1 MKAARFM
8 GVEQIEV
15 GEIPT
20 PTPKNDEVLAKISY
34 AGYCGTDMDLLDGT
48 MVHIRNGF
56 TKYPLVPGHEW
67 SGTVV
72 AVGKDVRRFAVGDRI
87 TADVSLGCGC
97 CDYCHHGRYNLCY
110 DREVIGSYRNRQGAF
125 AEYIAVPERH
135 TYKIPKGVSLEEAAL
150 AEPAA
155 TAAYAVRRSNIQMGD
170 RVLVIGDGP
179 IGQLAAQLA
188 WIEGAVQVIVAG
200 SWDEKLSIAKKCG
213 ATATINYHKS
223 DVTAEAIAL
232 TDGKGPDVIIES
244 SGNQTAL
251 AQAVAATKA
260 RRNTFS
266 DQLVSRYADPSAGQY
281 DDYKGLHSGLLPCQ
295 PKFIPSCSGIYGGGQ
310 AKRKTAYHAYQAI
323 GRVGRCGQVDP
334 CEERDAHKNS
344 PEALMIIRCPR

>member
-8 GVEQIEV
+8 GIEQIEV

-20 PTPKNDEVLAKISY
+20 PTPADDEVLAKIAY
-34 AGYCGTDMDLLDGT
+34 AGYCGTDMDLLDGS

-67 SGTVV
+67 AGTVV
-72 AVGKDVRRFAVGDRI
+72 AVGKNVRRFAVGDRI

-97 CDYCHHGRYNLCY
+97 CDYCHHGRYNLCP

-125 AEYIAVPERH
+125 AEYIVVPERH
-135 TYKIPKGVSLEEAAL
+135 TYKIPDGVSLEEAAL

-155 TAAYAVRRSNIQMGD
+155 TAAYAVRRSHIQMGD

-188 WIEGAVQVIVAG
+188 WIEGASQVIVAG
-200 SWDEKLSIAKKCG
+200 SWDEKLAIAKQCG
-213 ATATINYHKS
+213 ATETINYHRS
-223 DVTAEAIAL
+223 DVAAESIAL
-232 TDGKGPDVIIES
+232 TGGAGPDVIVES

-251 AQAVAATKA
+251 AQAIRALKPGGTLSLISWYQDAQIPLPVNQMIVKDCTVVCSLASPNAFLPVLEYMAAGRLNVKPLITHIKPIEELKDVVDMIRA
-260 RRNTFS
+260 KKEMRI
-266 DQLVSRYADPSAGQY
+266 
-281 DDYKGLHSGLLPCQ
+281 KILLRP
-295 PKFIPSCSGIYGGGQ
+295 
-310 AKRKTAYHAYQAI
+310 
-323 GRVGRCGQVDP
+323 
-334 CEERDAHKNS
+334 
-344 PEALMIIRCPR
+344 

>member
-8 GVEQIEV
+8 AVEEIEI
-15 GEIPT
+15 GEIPA
-20 PTPKNDEVLAKISY
+20 PTPKDDEVLAKIAY
-34 AGYCGTDMDLLDGT
+34 AGYCGTDMDLLDGS
-48 MVHIRNGF
+48 MVHIRNGN

-72 AVGKDVRRFAVGDRI
+72 AVGKNVHRFAVGDRI

-97 CDYCHHGRYNLCY
+97 CDYCHHGRYNLCP

-135 TYKIPKGVSLEEAAL
+135 TYKIPENVSLEEAAL

-188 WIEGAVQVIVAG
+188 WIEGAAQVIVAG
-200 SWDEKLSIAKKCG
+200 SWDEKLAIAKQCG
-213 ATATINYHKS
+213 ATDTINYHTT
-223 DVTAEAIAL
+223 DVAAKAIAL
-232 TDGKGPDVIIES
+232 TGGAGPNVIIES
-244 SGNQTAL
+244 SGNQKAL
-251 AQAVAATKA
+251 AQAIQALKPGGTLSLISWYQDTQVPLPVNGMIAKDCTVVCSLASP
-260 RRNTFS
+260 NSF
-266 DQLVSRYADPSAGQY
+266 LPVLEYMSAGRLNVKPLITHVKPLEELQEVVNLIRA
-281 DDYKGLHSGLLPCQ
+281 KKEMRIKILLKP
-295 PKFIPSCSGIYGGGQ
+295 
-310 AKRKTAYHAYQAI
+310 
-323 GRVGRCGQVDP
+323 
-334 CEERDAHKNS
+334 
-344 PEALMIIRCPR
+344 

>member
-8 GVEQIEV
+8 GVEQIEI
-15 GEIPT
+15 GEIPA
-20 PTPKNDEVLAKISY
+20 PTPKDDEILAKIAY
-34 AGYCGTDMDLLDGT
+34 AGYCGTDMDLLDGS

-72 AVGKDVRRFAVGDRI
+72 AVGKNVRRFAVGDRV

-97 CDYCHHGRYNLCY
+97 CDYCHHGRYNLCP

-135 TYKIPKGVSLEEAAL
+135 TYRIPDGVSMEEAAL

-188 WIEGAVQVIVAG
+188 GIEGAAQVIVAG
-200 SWDEKLSIAKKCG
+200 SWDEKLSIARQCG
-213 ATATINYHKS
+213 ASATINYHKS
-223 DVTAEAIAL
+223 DVAAEAIAM
-232 TDGKGPDVIIES
+232 TDGAGPDVIIES

-251 AQAVAATKA
+251 AQAVKALKPGGTLSLISWYHDSEIPLPVNAMITKDCTVVCSLASPNSFLPVLKYMAAGKLKA
-260 RRNTFS
+260 RPLITHIRPLEELE
-266 DQLVSRYADPSAGQY
+266 DVV
-281 DDYKGLHSGLLPCQ
+281 GLIRAKKEMRIKILLKP
-295 PKFIPSCSGIYGGGQ
+295 
-310 AKRKTAYHAYQAI
+310 
-323 GRVGRCGQVDP
+323 
-334 CEERDAHKNS
+334 
-344 PEALMIIRCPR
+344 